1 MAHVHRDKKKLL
13 TRIRRIAGQVA
24 ALERALEGEAE
35 CSDVLIQIAAAK
47 GAMHALLMEVL
58 SGHLNEH
65 VVAGKTE
72 SARAK
77 EAEAVMTLLAKY
89 SR

>member
-72 SARAK
+72 AARAK
-77 EAEAVMTLLAKY
+77 EAQAVMTLLTKY
-89 SR
+89 AR